1 MRKFVSFLAGLLAGA
16 VVGVAAALLLA
27 PLSGPQLQEKMR
39 SRVQDLVKEGKR
51 AASARR
57 AELQA
62 QLEVFKRGKP
72 VTIETTPEQPQ

>member
-1 MRKFVSFLAGLLAGA
+1 MRKFVSFLAGVLAGA

-27 PLSGPQLQEKMR
+27 PYSGPQLQEKMR
-39 SRVQDLVKEGKR
+39 ARVQDLVKEGKR

-57 AELQA
+57 AELEA

-72 VTIETTPEQPQ
+72 VTIETTPEQ